1 MKRPHT
7 KRKPRV
13 GGRDRHLQ
21 RLLDKRDKLLLAW
34 QENTA
39 EICGLSSLGG
49 LLDVLVRP
57 GVDEGLIAAG
67 FGGGICRSDSSFCA
81 GRQKAL

>member
-1 MKRPHT
+1 MKRHRS
-7 KRKPRV
+7 KRKPHV
-13 GGRDRHLQ
+13 ATRDRHLQ
-21 RLLDKRDKLLLAW
+21 RLLAERDRLLLAW

-57 GVDEGLIAAG
+57 DRDEGLV
-67 FGGGICRSDSSFCA
+67 
-81 GRQKAL
+81 